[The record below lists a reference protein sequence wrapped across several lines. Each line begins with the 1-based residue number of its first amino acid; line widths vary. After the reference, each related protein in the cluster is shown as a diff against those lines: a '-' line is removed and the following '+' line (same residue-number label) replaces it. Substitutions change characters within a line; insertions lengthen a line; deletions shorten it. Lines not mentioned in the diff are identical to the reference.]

1 MSSAELLEFFAYS
14 TELEQESEE
23 RYAELADVMK
33 AHHNDEVATF
43 FARMATE
50 ASNHLAEVTLLA
62 VGEELPQIEAW
73 EFKWPNAEPPESV
86 SYEAL
91 HYRMGLNEAM
101 QLALRNERAAEAF
114 YREYAE
120 RSGDSEV
127 KRIAGE
133 FADEEA
139 SHADELE
146 LMLQKVPEVSEIARI
161 DDDDPVMP
169 E

>member
-1 MSSAELLEFFAYS
+1 
-14 TELEQESEE
+14 
-23 RYAELADVMK
+23 
-33 AHHNDEVATF
+33 
-43 FARMATE
+43 MATE

-62 VGEELPQIEAW
+62 AGEELPQIEAW

-91 HYRMGLNEAM
+91 HYRMSLNQAM
-101 QLALRNERAAEAF
+101 QLALVNERAAEAF

-120 RSGDSEV
+120 HSDDSEV
-127 KRIAGE
+127 KRIAGD

-139 SHADELE
+139 SHANALE
-146 LMLQKVPEVSEIARI
+146 LMLQQVPEVSEIARI